1 MTLTLIYEDL
11 EKLNLFQYM
20 NEFFKNK
27 EDCFNYLKF
36 LYEEFYKNYSDVEIS
51 ESEVNLN
58 NTIYTDFWADFIN
71 NPNVPKFRDSESFF
85 FFSMNLVIK
94 NFSSLKRD
102 LLRVDNMDIPEKK
115 SFRMV
120 FSFRESKKRRGD
132 YEVDIEGVFTEKQL
146 KENLNELAEDWSAW
160 YEFSP
165 DFETIDSEFDRVE
178 LDDIREQ

>member
-1 MTLTLIYEDL
+1 
-11 EKLNLFQYM
+11 M

-36 LYEEFYKNYSDVEIS
+36 LYEEFYKNYSNVEIS

-115 SFRMV
+115 KF
-120 FSFRESKKRRGD
+120 
-132 YEVDIEGVFTEKQL
+132 
-146 KENLNELAEDWSAW
+146 
-160 YEFSP
+160 
-165 DFETIDSEFDRVE
+165 
-178 LDDIREQ
+178 